1 MAGRCRDKL
10 TILSANVRGLQ
21 TNIGDLTHSHVLPHN
36 PDVIATVET
45 FLNSSVPA
53 NYGQLQDYTTWHR
66 RDRTH
71 GTFGGVAV
79 CFRKSLSVQV
89 VEVDMPEHLELI
101 FFKVWTHNNEA
112 VLLCVCY
119 RPQWQGSE
127 PLHFIHTNLDALLYQ
142 QACKHLIIIGD
153 LNQHLVARAFDDL
166 LTDFGLTNHVDFP
179 THISGSSLDPVIT
192 DLPEGLVTCRPL
204 GTPGSSDHV
213 AILTTVKVRLD
224 RDEPTTRTNWL
235 WRRADWEALRAE
247 LSQTNWED
255 RLTGTLNEQVEAFTS
270 HLLSLQ
276 SKYVPCQTYKSRPGD
291 QPWFGFR
298 CREAADLKSRAW
310 RRLRASSTQANRESY
325 KAACRN
331 MANAQKAAIQRW
343 KTDLTAK
350 LSGQNVGKKEWWSS
364 LKQQQGLAT
373 DSTIPPLTTPSGE
386 VVTRGRDKAELFS
399 AHFST
404 KMSVTHPNNTPPR
417 IPVLTTAELDSLHIT
432 MEEVMALLSK
442 TDTKKALGP
451 DNISPHIL
459 RQCAAELATP
469 LTQLYRECLTSQT
482 WPALWKQARVVPVH
496 KKGSRADPK
505 NYRPISLLSVVGKT
519 LEVLITRKV
528 TAFLDAHHLL
538 NSKQFGFRQGKS
550 AADLLLLNST
560 EWSTAIDSGKE
571 VFVVA
576 LDIAGAFDR
585 VWFKGVAAKLRSLG
599 VCGGLLHLLEDY
611 LHGRT
616 LHTVV
621 DGHSSSQHHI
631 KASVPQGSVL
641 GPLLWCVYFNDILQ
655 LVPEAK
661 AYADDCTLT
670 FISDRNHRQNTVDRI
685 NAVLQVIASWSCR
698 WQITLAPEKTQ
709 VLHISRRREDAHPP
723 AFFLEGK
730 RLPLQQSIS
739 ILGVE
744 VDAGLTFTTHVRR
757 VARDAAWR
765 LSCVRRVGKLLDGPG
780 IASLYRAQVR
790 PVMEYAPL
798 TWSSCPP
805 SYLAGLDRIQARAQR
820 MVQMRNQD
828 QQPNFQ
834 PLQQR
839 RDVAGLCVMYK
850 ALRQQTPHLAPLRL
864 PPPSIPTHDTRTA
877 GLIDHHLTVT
887 VPFART
893 ESHLRSFLPRYS
905 RMWNRLVQDTN
916 IHHSTCL
923 QAYKRGVNEWLKC

>member
-21 TNIGDLTHSHVLPHN
+21 TNIGDLTHSHVLPQN

-71 GTFGGVAV
+71 GTFGSVAV

-142 QACKHLIIIGD
+142 QTCKHLIIIGD
-153 LNQHLVARAFDDL
+153 LNQHLVARRISHL
-166 LTDFGLTNHVDFP
+166 PP
-179 THISGSSLDPVIT
+179 T
-192 DLPEGLVTCRPL
+192 RY
-204 GTPGSSDHV
+204 PGSSDHV
-213 AILTTVKVRLD
+213 AILTTVKVRVD

-270 HLLSLQ
+270 YLLSLQ

-310 RRLRASSTQANRESY
+310 RRLRASSTQANR
-325 KAACRN
+325 
-331 MANAQKAAIQRW
+331 
-343 KTDLTAK
+343 
-350 LSGQNVGKKEWWSS
+350 QNVGKKEWWSS

-386 VVTRGRDKAELFS
+386 VVTRGTDKAELFS
-399 AHFST
+399 AHFSI

-482 WPALWKQARVVPVH
+482 WPALWKQARVVP
-496 KKGSRADPK
+496 
-505 NYRPISLLSVVGKT
+505 
-519 LEVLITRKV
+519 
-528 TAFLDAHHLL
+528 
-538 NSKQFGFRQGKS
+538 FGFRQGKS

-560 EWSTAIDSGKE
+560 EWITAIDSGKE

-631 KASVPQGSVL
+631 KASVSQGSVL

-661 AYADDCTLT
+661 AYADDC
-670 FISDRNHRQNTVDRI
+670 
-685 NAVLQVIASWSCR
+685 
-698 WQITLAPEKTQ
+698 
-709 VLHISRRREDAHPP
+709 
-723 AFFLEGK
+723 
-730 RLPLQQSIS
+730 
-739 ILGVE
+739 
-744 VDAGLTFTTHVRR
+744 
-757 VARDAAWR
+757 
-765 LSCVRRVGKLLDGPG
+765 
-780 IASLYRAQVR
+780 
-790 PVMEYAPL
+790 
-798 TWSSCPP
+798 
-805 SYLAGLDRIQARAQR
+805 
-820 MVQMRNQD
+820 
-828 QQPNFQ
+828 
-834 PLQQR
+834 
-839 RDVAGLCVMYK
+839 
-850 ALRQQTPHLAPLRL
+850 
-864 PPPSIPTHDTRTA
+864 
-877 GLIDHHLTVT
+877 
-887 VPFART
+887 
-893 ESHLRSFLPRYS
+893 
-905 RMWNRLVQDTN
+905 
-916 IHHSTCL
+916 
-923 QAYKRGVNEWLKC
+923 